1 MNIVLIGYRGSGKSA
16 AGRVLAARLG
26 WSFVDTDALI
36 QERSGM
42 TIRDIYADQ
51 AENGFRD
58 RESQIVAELSR
69 LDRSVI
75 STGGGTIIRPSNA
88 ESLKRNGRLIWLAA
102 SAEVLW
108 QRISGD
114 PDRSHT
120 RPSATHDAVEGLDQV
135 RASLREREPVYAGW
149 ADHVVDTAGLSPE
162 AVADEILRHV
172 GLSCRELNSVSSA
185 AP

>member
-16 AGRVLAARLG
+16 AGRVLADRLG

-51 AENGFRD
+51 AEDGFRD
-58 RESQIVAELSR
+58 RESEVVAEVGR
-69 LDRSVI
+69 LDRHVI
-75 STGGGTIIRPSNA
+75 STGGGTIIRPINA
-88 ESLKRNGRLIWLAA
+88 EALKRNGRLVWLAA

-108 QRISGD
+108 QRISAD
-114 PDRSHT
+114 AERSRT
-120 RPSATHDAVEGLDQV
+120 RPSTTNDSAEGLKQV

-149 ADHVVDTAGLSPE
+149 ADHVVDTASLSPE
-162 AVADEILRHV
+162 AVADEVLRQLGV
-172 GLSCRELNSVSSA
+172 SGLELNSVSSA